1 MADDVKTSKT
11 LERSEDSKDNP
22 TDDASDRIAGLA
34 VRVGLP
40 ITTVVAALVIAYL
53 TSIGPAIL
61 ALVTGALLGAIVLLW
76 ASLRSLVGD
85 AGLDPALDE
94 AAAVARAQRGG
105 LRGERKR
112 IALRALKDLEHEHNI
127 GKLDDDDYERLVTH
141 YRAEAKAAMREID
154 EEIEPYREKAER
166 LAKEYL
172 DKKLPKTAT
181 KSPAKKPEP
190 EPEPADEDEAADEDE
205 REHEH
210 EEEKLVAA
218 VSAPKLEA
226 RPRCPKCR
234 TRNDGDAAFCK
245 KCGTVL
251 KEPAAGLLTDEDDED
266 DEEEED
272 G

>member
-1 MADDVKTSKT
+1 MADDVKTST
-11 LERSEDSKDNP
+11 LERSEGSKEEPN
-22 TDDASDRIAGLA
+22 DDASDRIVGLA

-40 ITTVVAALVIAYL
+40 VVTIVAALVIAYV

-61 ALVTGALLGAIVLLW
+61 ALVTGALLGAIALLW

-85 AGLDPALDE
+85 AELDPALDE
-94 AAAVARAQRGG
+94 AAAMARAQRGG

-112 IALRALKDLEHEHNI
+112 LALRALKDLEHEHNI
-127 GKLDDDDYERLVTH
+127 GKLDDDDYERLIAH

-154 EEIEPYREKAER
+154 DEIEPYREKAER

-172 DKKLPKTAT
+172 DKRLPLPKKAT

-190 EPEPADEDEAADEDE
+190 EPVDEDED
-205 REHEH
+205 EHEH
-210 EEEKLVAA
+210 EHESVVPA

-251 KEPAAGLLTDEDDED
+251 KEPTPGDD
-266 DEEEED
+266 DEEEEEEED